1 MCDTCRQQPIF
12 GIRWK
17 CAECGNYDL
26 CSICYHGDKHH
37 LRHRFYRIATPG
49 SERVLLEPRRK
60 SKKVLIFLYITL
72 LLSLLLS
79 YQYVIYIYIF
89 CNIRLQFVVYFL
101 VQEW

>member
-72 LLSLLLS
+72 LLSLS
-79 YQYVIYIYIF
+79 YQYVIYVIF
-89 CNIRLQFVVYFL
+89 YNIRLQFVVYFL